1 MLAADW
7 NIRFSAFFSWGT
19 ALFQQ
24 LWCIANAFF
33 RQILL
38 QGCFMECELLRSPM
52 ISYRSLLY
60 NTTVLYDMYI
70 VDHSIPTDYGVI
82 YSYTYKIYSE
92 ILWICKMIIILNNIN
107 NSDLSSSYLASF
119 TPDICLYAWY
129 ILLQLHFIMTA
140 FRVVLI

>member
-1 MLAADW
+1 MAQWTNLQRIEKFENLARLYINCEKSGGLYLAEPGLTAGWLAGWLAGWQTKFGRGLRFQMLAADW

-60 NTTVLYDMYI
+60 NTTVLYDRSTI
-70 VDHSIPTDYGVI
+70 VQLPLD
-82 YSYTYKIYSE
+82 
-92 ILWICKMIIILNNIN
+92 IL
-107 NSDLSSSYLASF
+107 
-119 TPDICLYAWY
+119 
-129 ILLQLHFIMTA
+129 
-140 FRVVLI
+140 

>member
-7 NIRFSAFFSWGT
+7 NIRFSTFFSWGT

-38 QGCFMECELLRSPM
+38 QGCFMECELLWSPM

-60 NTTVLYDMYI
+60 NTTVLYDSIIYI
-70 VDHSIPTDYGVI
+70 FVLLLMNNMVYTWGTKVCLHMHKYDYTVDTNDVMKSMHKWQPHFQQTGWHLWSIP
-82 YSYTYKIYSE
+82 
-92 ILWICKMIIILNNIN
+92 N
-107 NSDLSSSYLASF
+107 
-119 TPDICLYAWY
+119 
-129 ILLQLHFIMTA
+129 
-140 FRVVLI
+140 R